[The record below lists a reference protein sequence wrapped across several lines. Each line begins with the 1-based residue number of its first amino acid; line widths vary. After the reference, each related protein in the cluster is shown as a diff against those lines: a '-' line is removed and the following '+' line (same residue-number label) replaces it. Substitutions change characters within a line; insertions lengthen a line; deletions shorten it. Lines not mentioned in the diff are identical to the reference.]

1 MFNIHKQKLISF
13 EGEELYE
20 EQRTKS
26 GNRRNQAAFRI

>member
-1 MFNIHKQKLISF
+1 MFNIFDQKLISF

-26 GNRRNQAAFRI
+26 GIRK